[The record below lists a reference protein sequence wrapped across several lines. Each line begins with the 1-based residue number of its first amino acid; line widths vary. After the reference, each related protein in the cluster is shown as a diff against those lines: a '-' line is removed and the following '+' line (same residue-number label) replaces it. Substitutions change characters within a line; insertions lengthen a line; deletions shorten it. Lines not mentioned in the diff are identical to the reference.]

1 MKKNLPVLLKIV
13 LKSKLKDSVK
23 PNVPQPAVFNPI
35 TASLPLK
42 IGTHVLILTPANLKA
57 IT

>member
-1 MKKNLPVLLKIV
+1 LLKIV

-23 PNVPQPAVFNPI
+23 PNVPQLAAFNPI

-42 IGTHVLILTPANLKA
+42 IGTRVLMLTPVKPKA